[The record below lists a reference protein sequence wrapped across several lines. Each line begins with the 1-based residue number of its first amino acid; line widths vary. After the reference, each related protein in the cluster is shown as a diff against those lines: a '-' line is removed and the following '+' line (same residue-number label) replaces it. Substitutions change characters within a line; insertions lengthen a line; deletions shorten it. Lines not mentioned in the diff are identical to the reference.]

1 MPLAALVTHRA
12 PEPPA
17 AGPADLGL
25 DLGDE
30 VVGPGSG
37 EPGLEEPPL
46 GEPALGEAGSGE
58 LALGE
63 LALGVSGPGDADEE
77 ALDLEDVT
85 GECGAAL
92 WMSGAQPVSTTMVED
107 TAIAGQ
113 IRFGFTI
120 SLLCLTVT

>member
-17 AGPADLGL
+17 AGPAGVGL
-25 DLGDE
+25 DLRDE
-30 VVGPGSG
+30 VVLPGSG

-58 LALGE
+58 LLLGE
-63 LALGVSGPGDADEE
+63 PTLGVSGPGDADEG
-77 ALDLEDVT
+77 ALDVEDVT
-85 GECGAAL
+85 AECGAAL

-113 IRFGFTI
+113 IRFGFTT
-120 SLLCLTVT
+120 SLLCLSVT

>member
-1 MPLAALVTHRA
+1 LAALVTHRA

-17 AGPADLGL
+17 DVGL

-30 VVGPGSG
+30 VVVPGSG

-58 LALGE
+58 LLLGE
-63 LALGVSGPGDADEE
+63 PALGVSGPGDADEG
-77 ALDLEDVT
+77 ALELGDVP
-85 GECGAAL
+85 GEWGAAL
-92 WMSGAQPVSTTMVED
+92 WVSGTQPVSTTMVED

-113 IRFGFTI
+113 IRFGFTT
-120 SLLCLTVT
+120 SLLCLSVT

>member
-17 AGPADLGL
+17 AGPAGVGL

-30 VVGPGSG
+30 VVMPGSG

-58 LALGE
+58 LLLGE
-63 LALGVSGPGDADEE
+63 PTLGVSGPGDADEG
-77 ALDLEDVT
+77 ALELGDVP

-92 WMSGAQPVSTTMVED
+92 WVSGTQPVSTTMVED

-113 IRFGFTI
+113 IRFGFTT
-120 SLLCLTVT
+120 SLLCLSVT

>member
-17 AGPADLGL
+17 EELADVGLELGGAL
-25 DLGDE
+25 
-30 VVGPGSG
+30 VVPGSG

-58 LALGE
+58 LALG
-63 LALGVSGPGDADEE
+63 VSGPGDADESDE
-77 ALDLEDVT
+77 GALDLGDVP

-92 WMSGAQPVSTTMVED
+92 WMSGPQPVSTTMVED

-113 IRFGFTI
+113 IRFGFTT
-120 SLLCLTVT
+120 SLLCLSVT